1 MQTVEQLLGGVAGA
15 GEPAAGA
22 PRDDGRLRAPARLLR
37 RASGCCARVSPAD
50 EFFVIRRGAVAVET
64 EVPGRGAVT
73 LETLGPG
80 EILGWSW
87 LVPPYR
93 SAFGARALDAVHVI
107 ALDGA
112 CLRGKCERDPALG
125 FDLLKVVA
133 TVFVR
138 RLEETRMRL
147 LDLYAGVPRCGLTRP
162 PPTGSPTAVRRP
174 RDAWTLRLEAV
185 DGDAAPR
192 FAPGQFSMLYV
203 LGSGEVPISIS
214 AIPEDG
220 RRARAHRARGR
231 RGHADA
237 VRRAG
242 GRRRGRPRPVR
253 ARLAAGARPRAATWW
268 SSRAGSG
275 SRRCARSSTS

>member
-1 MQTVEQLLGGVAGA
+1 MKSCSRSRRRWRACRRSTAPRW
-15 GEPAAGA
+15 PAA
-22 PRDDGRLRAPARLLR
+22 RACASSTPAT
-37 RASGCCARVSPAD
+37 GCCREGDPAD
-50 EFFVIRRGAVAVET
+50 EFFLIRRGAVAIET

-147 LDLYAGVPRCGLTRP
+147 LDLYAGVP
-162 PPTGSPTAVRRP
+162 
-174 RDAWTLRLEAV
+174 
-185 DGDAAPR
+185 
-192 FAPGQFSMLYV
+192 
-203 LGSGEVPISIS
+203 
-214 AIPEDG
+214 
-220 RRARAHRARGR
+220 
-231 RGHADA
+231 HA
-237 VRRAG
+237 G
-242 GRRRGRPRPVR
+242 
-253 ARLAAGARPRAATWW
+253 
-268 SSRAGSG
+268 
-275 SRRCARSSTS
+275 

>member
-1 MQTVEQLLGGVAGA
+1 MRTVEQLLEESPALASLPPEHRATMAGCA
-15 GEPAAGA
+15 RLHVFYPGEPAAAARATRPTSSSSSGA
-22 PRDDGRLRAPARLLR
+22 APSRSRPRCP
-37 RASGCCARVSPAD
+37 
-50 EFFVIRRGAVAVET
+50 GAG
-64 EVPGRGAVT
+64 PVT

-147 LDLYAGVPRCGLTRP
+147 LDLYAGVP
-162 PPTGSPTAVRRP
+162 
-174 RDAWTLRLEAV
+174 
-185 DGDAAPR
+185 
-192 FAPGQFSMLYV
+192 
-203 LGSGEVPISIS
+203 
-214 AIPEDG
+214 
-220 RRARAHRARGR
+220 
-231 RGHADA
+231 HA
-237 VRRAG
+237 G
-242 GRRRGRPRPVR
+242 
-253 ARLAAGARPRAATWW
+253 
-268 SSRAGSG
+268 
-275 SRRCARSSTS
+275 